1 MQNISVKFDSKE
13 AVNGLSLTVEPGRCH
28 ALLGRNG
35 AGKTTA
41 IKALL
46 GLLRT
51 RCRSG
56 AALRARPAQARG
68 RGEVSA
74 GLGARLARLLPVD
87 ERSRGPR
94 PRGRVAHQLAKRRR
108 RAPGLTLRTRA
119 GRPTSGLSKGQ
130 KTQLVLTCAVA
141 ADPEL
146 LVLDEPTTG
155 LDPLVRRQFL
165 EAVIGTFQDRNPQAK
180 TILVSTHLISEFEGI
195 IDDFTV
201 MAKGRAVI
209 TSDADSARQRFCRLR
224 GWFEQTPPLQVPV
237 STITPPKTEGR
248 LLELVVAEIFVCAA

>member
-1 MQNISVKFDSKE
+1 M
-13 AVNGLSLTVEPGRCH
+13 
-28 ALLGRNG
+28 
-35 AGKTTA
+35 
-41 IKALL
+41 
-46 GLLRT
+46 
-51 RCRSG
+51 
-56 AALRARPAQARG
+56 
-68 RGEVSA
+68 
-74 GLGARLARLLPVD
+74 
-87 ERSRGPR
+87 
-94 PRGRVAHQLAKRRR
+94 
-108 RAPGLTLRTRA
+108 
-119 GRPTSGLSKGQ
+119 
-130 KTQLVLTCAVA
+130 LTCAVA